1 MTTRLIISVLVLA
14 AGAVVLGLW
23 AAGSALRRGLHA
35 RLSTTD
41 AEIRRL
47 GDATAWRERTA
58 DHMGREISEFR
69 SVLDQLRVREEERR
83 VREEQGWA
91 VLGRV
96 AAVLSGSQRSG
107 AAGENVLREALAHLP
122 PSMVVTDFRVG
133 GRVVE
138 LGLVLPDGRRL
149 PIDSKWP
156 ADRELQALA
165 QAGDQMERE
174 RLVRAVERAVT
185 DRAREVCGYLDPA
198 VTAPV
203 GVAAVPD
210 AAYAVLRKAHAD
222 AYRQGVIVIPY
233 SMALPVVLFLYTL
246 VSRFGG
252 AGDVQA
258 CLADLAAVLDT
269 MGGTLENKV
278 ARASAML
285 ANAADELRGHVGR
298 ARVSLARARR
308 DEGSIEEAQPPTPL
322 PAGDAAIHVT
332 TPAVAEGP
340 RLARL
345 PP

>member
-1 MTTRLIISVLVLA
+1 MRLIISGLVVL

-23 AAGSALRRGLHA
+23 AATSTLRRGLHA

-58 DHMGREISEFR
+58 EHMRRDISEFR
-69 SVLDQLRVREEERR
+69 SAIDHMRVREEERR
-83 VREEQGWA
+83 AREEQGWA
-91 VLGRV
+91 VLHRV
-96 AAVLSGSQRSG
+96 AAVLAGGQSSGR
-107 AAGENVLREALAHLP
+107 AGENVLRESLAHLP

-138 LGLVLPDGRRL
+138 FGLVLPDGKRL
-149 PIDSKWP
+149 PIDSKWS

-165 QAGDQMERE
+165 DADDPSEKE
-174 RLVRAVERAVT
+174 RLSKAVERAVAE
-185 DRAREVCGYLDPA
+185 RAREVSGYRDPA

-210 AAYAVLRKAHAD
+210 AAYAVLRRAHAD

-233 SMALPVVLFLYTL
+233 SMALPVVLFLYSL
-246 VSRFGG
+246 VSRFGS

-258 CLADLAAVLDT
+258 CLADLAAALDAIE
-269 MGGTLENKV
+269 GTVENKV
-278 ARASAML
+278 AKASAML
-285 ANAADELRGHVGR
+285 TNAAEDLRGHVGK
-298 ARVSLARARR
+298 ARGSLARARQ
-308 DEGSIEEAQPPTPL
+308 EQGSLEAGEFPVSISTGEVEER
-322 PAGDAAIHVT
+322 
-332 TPAVAEGP
+332 P
-340 RLARL
+340 RLVGL